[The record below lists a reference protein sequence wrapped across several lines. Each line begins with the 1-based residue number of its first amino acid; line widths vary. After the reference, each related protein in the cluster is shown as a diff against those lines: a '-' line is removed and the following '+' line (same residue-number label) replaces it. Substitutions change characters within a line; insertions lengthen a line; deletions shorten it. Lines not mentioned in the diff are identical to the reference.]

1 MLALEPHGWARFGA
15 KRLKPSIF
23 CGVNACFFS
32 LPVKRLPYKQQN
44 ATIGND
50 DLVTNVP
57 RMQSINDRFHQTK
70 HQIQCQ
76 GIERACT
83 WM

>member
-1 MLALEPHGWARFGA
+1 MARTLSLLLGQWWARFGA

-32 LPVKRLPYKQQN
+32 LPVKWLPYKQQN

-57 RMQSINDRFHQTK
+57 RMQSINDRFHQASK
-70 HQIQCQ
+70 L
-76 GIERACT
+76 
-83 WM
+83 